1 MDEREV
7 VTVSQPFFRR
17 RVFISDLQY
26 RLLVVNLFYFC
37 AIVLIFAA
45 VVFLP
50 LMVQLRS
57 GSMASPAEAE
67 QVATEFL
74 FLHAR
79 LWPALLLVLVLL
91 ALHSVIVSHRLAG
104 PLYRFR
110 RVLETVAEGDLSVRA
125 KIRRNDYLTKEVAV
139 INEMIGALAKRI
151 ACIEEQSTAMRAAVN
166 DLMRARECGSEEML
180 DKTIENL
187 GVLVDQLKTRVG
199 QFRVAARLDE
209 TSERKT

>member
-1 MDEREV
+1 M
-7 VTVSQPFFRR
+7 SQPFFRR
-17 RVFISDLQY
+17 RIFISDLQY
-26 RLLVVNLFYFC
+26 RLLVVNLLYFC

-79 LWPALLLVLVLL
+79 LWPALLLVLGLL

-125 KIRRNDYLTKEVAV
+125 KIRRNDYLTNEVAV
-139 INEMIGALAKRI
+139 INEMIEALAKRI

-187 GVLVDQLKTRVG
+187 GVLVDQLKTCVG